1 MQVTRILTKRFAENL
16 DSFKPFEK
24 APLFAV
30 ALSGGAD
37 SMALC
42 LLAKNYAQKN
52 NGRIIAL
59 VVNHNLRPNALYEA
73 EKTAQWC
80 AQNDIFCEILTI
92 DNPPETRI
100 EENARKMR
108 YELLFDACKRHNC
121 LYLLTGHHAQD
132 LAETVL
138 MRQHHKSK
146 TAGLSGFSVC
156 ESFEFGWLLRPLSGF
171 YPEELRA
178 FNKEQGITWFE
189 DETNTDETFERARL
203 RKKITRKE
211 IENALSIA
219 GKSAVLRIQNEK
231 ETADFLAKN
240 VLFDASGVVFF
251 KKRILFK
258 TDKTD
263 WLGHLLRFV
272 GQKPYLPSSDSLN
285 ALFEKMR
292 EETFKGAS
300 LGGCFISPLAKGQ
313 LYICPEIN
321 NMPEP
326 KFISE
331 AEHISF
337 GMFDF
342 SLNKP
347 FTGMIRA
354 LGNEKP
360 DEKIK
365 IALPK
370 RCFKILPAF
379 FDKQGLFLVP
389 HLGYKRKGIMYE
401 MTFKTRRPA
410 GRNVYFVFNRAV
422 KSE

>member
-1 MQVTRILTKRFAENL
+1 MQVTLALTKRFAENL

-24 APLFAV
+24 TPLFAV

-42 LLAKNYAQKN
+42 LLAKNYALKN
-52 NGRIIAL
+52 NGRIIAFI
-59 VVNHNLRPNALYEA
+59 VNHNLRPNALHEA

-80 AQNDIFCEILTI
+80 ARNDIACEILTI
-92 DNPPETRI
+92 TNPPKTRI

-138 MRQHHKSK
+138 MRQNHKSK

-203 RKKITRKE
+203 RNKITQKE
-211 IENALSIA
+211 IENALLIA
-219 GKSAVLRIQNEK
+219 EKSATVRIQDEK

-240 VLFDASGVVFF
+240 VLFNASGTVFF
-251 KKRILFK
+251 KKSALFK
-258 TDKTD
+258 TNKTD
-263 WLGHLLRFV
+263 WLGQLIRFV
-272 GQKPYLPSSDSLN
+272 GQKPYLPTPESLN
-285 ALFEKMR
+285 VLFEKMR
-292 EETFKGAS
+292 GEDFKGAS
-300 LGGCFISPLAKGQ
+300 LGGCFISSLAKGQ

-321 NMPEP
+321 NIPAP
-326 KFISE
+326 RLINK
-331 AEHISF
+331 AQHVSF

-342 SLNKP
+342 SLSAP
-347 FTGMIRA
+347 FTGTIQA
-354 LGNEKP
+354 LGSEKP
-360 DEKIK
+360 NEKIK

-389 HLGYKRKGIMYE
+389 HLGYKRKGIMYK
-401 MTFKTRRPA
+401 MAFMPHRSA
-410 GRNVYFVFNRAV
+410 GRDVYFIFNRAV